1 MVSREELEAMR
12 QDAYDH
18 DDLDE
23 EEYDDDEEYDEEDRD
38 EEDEDREED
47 EEEDEDEQG
56 GDEHDPSGLQALLRR
71 LGGGLEDMIPAAGQT
86 RGRLKEILG
95 GLRADGD
102 DTRQIMALN
111 ELCELL
117 VISSEES
124 LITLSVDA
132 FVPVLVNLMQMEHNP
147 DCMLQNAG
155 SAP

>member
-102 DTRQIMALN
+102 DTRQIMALKRA
-111 ELCELL
+111 
-117 VISSEES
+117 VRAARH
-124 LITLSVDA
+124 LIRG
-132 FVPVLVNLMQMEHNP
+132 VPHHPVRRRFR
-147 DCMLQNAG
+147 AG
-155 SAP
+155 AGEPHADGA